1 MITLTHWINAKPTPS
16 LHTDTLP
23 VYQPSTAT
31 VYASCPRGCAADV
44 DAAVN
49 AASAAQPGWSA
60 LSASERSQWLNRLAN
75 AIERNAEAFVQCE
88 SRNTGKPLELLRGI
102 EIPRAIAN
110 FRFFAAACVQ
120 SLDQAFHHEAGL
132 NYTLHEPLGVV
143 GVISPWNLPL
153 YLLTWKLAPALA
165 AGNCVIGKPSE
176 VTPMS
181 ADLLAQTAADIGFP
195 PGVFSIVQGAGP
207 DVGAA
212 LVAHPEVKAISFT
225 GSTAVGRRIAQ
236 ECALHFKKLTLEMGG
251 KNPAVVFADAPENT
265 LPTLVRASFQNAGQ
279 ICLCS
284 SRLLI
289 QNSIYNEFSE
299 NFVAAA
305 KGLRVGPPEDPESRR
320 GPLMSEAHFR
330 KVMGFIELARAE
342 GGTVLCGGHAIPN
355 NGGWYV
361 APTVIAGLPMSARCC
376 QEEIF
381 GPVVVLHPFNDET
394 EALQLANESVY
405 GLAASVWTSDLSRA
419 HRMGSRLACGIVW
432 INTWMQRD
440 LRTPFG
446 GMKQSG
452 YGREGGMEALRFFTE
467 PKTVCLGTEHG

>member
-1 MITLTHWINAKPTPS
+1 
-16 LHTDTLP
+16 
-23 VYQPSTAT
+23 
-31 VYASCPRGCAADV
+31 
-44 DAAVN
+44 
-49 AASAAQPGWSA
+49 
-60 LSASERSQWLNRLAN
+60 
-75 AIERNAEAFVQCE
+75 
-88 SRNTGKPLELLRGI
+88 
-102 EIPRAIAN
+102 
-110 FRFFAAACVQ
+110 
-120 SLDQAFHHEAGL
+120 
-132 NYTLHEPLGVV
+132 
-143 GVISPWNLPL
+143 
-153 YLLTWKLAPALA
+153 
-165 AGNCVIGKPSE
+165 
-176 VTPMS
+176 
-181 ADLLAQTAADIGFP
+181 
-195 PGVFSIVQGAGP
+195 
-207 DVGAA
+207 
-212 LVAHPEVKAISFT
+212 
-225 GSTAVGRRIAQ
+225 
-236 ECALHFKKLTLEMGG
+236 
-251 KNPAVVFADAPENT
+251 
-265 LPTLVRASFQNAGQ
+265 VRASFQNAGQ

-289 QNSIYNEFSE
+289 QNSIYNEFTE
-299 NFVAAA
+299 NFVTAA
-305 KGLRVGPPEDPESRR
+305 KGLRVGPPEDPESRM

-342 GGTVLCGGHAIPN
+342 GGTVLCGGHAIAN

-419 HRMGSRLACGIVW
+419 HRMASRLACGIVW